1 MTGKVQNLDQL
12 LEEIE
17 TLFDVMETLGLMESR
32 GSFPVE
38 MPEVLVEAT
47 VRMSGDCPCA
57 AREKLQLAMRGAE
70 TNETMLAAKQRE
82 LEADLEASKRA
93 GPEFA
98 SLYAGV
104 ESELEKVKAR
114 RMKNLKDL
122 DAIDSMHSDYFA
134 KYKPGDDVYDRRA
147 HAELLRSYGE
157 RIKKRMTDAEAGGSP
172 DPQMMEKLRRRSD
185 RISTAQAENSRWMKE
200 NDPNWEK
207 TMDAA
212 EARAK
217 EKGKSKKA
225 SGDDKAADARIKE
238 RMKDMEAAGGT
249 TGAAEPA
256 KPESG
261 TTGAPEP
268 AKPESGT
275 TGAAPEAPKA
285 EPAGGTGAAEAPK
298 DTEAQK
304 EKYVAYYAQPGTVWK
319 TKKGKFGGK
328 NKTKG
333 KVNDGSTGVRYFE
346 NENDAKQYAT
356 KGLVKKKTPVARQQE
371 PGTIRKTG
379 EKVAAKKQ
387 TGKPDSVKQLRYQ
400 DNETEAKK
408 FASLRGK
415 GTRRNSKKKGP
426 PKVKPK
432 RRKLRNEEAML
443 EGIEQFLYERVYSE
457 ITELADARKPL
468 WIFDFDD
475 TLAVDTAR
483 VRVVDKKSGK
493 TITTLSTDEFK
504 SYSLKGNEKFDMGT
518 EAVKGSPIPATL
530 KIMRSVLNRGG
541 KTVVLTGR
549 SYGETAKKYLESM
562 GIDVEV
568 VAVGKKSGGSHAGVA
583 QAKADWIQDQIDQ
596 GYNDIEFH
604 DDNKLNLEYAKR
616 LAVPGK
622 VRIRTK
628 HIQYSP
634 KRERAL
640 QEKVYAKSDLG
651 KWFNDESATKEPGW
665 DRYNTKGERIGK
677 CGDAAEGEAYAAC
690 LSKQKAEKLGKKGI
704 SSFVRRKRAAQRKG
718 GMAKKG
724 EGEPGGG
731 AEPIRVSTG
740 IDKIKEAWSKKYK
753 QSIDCENPKG
763 FSQRAHCQ
771 GKEKTQE

>member
-1 MTGKVQNLDQL
+1 MSAKVQNLDQL
-12 LEEIE
+12 LEEVE

-47 VRMSGDCPCA
+47 VKMSGDCPCA

-70 TNETMLAAKQRE
+70 TNETMLAAKQKE
-82 LEADLEASKRA
+82 LEADLEAAKRA
-93 GPEFA
+93 GVD
-98 SLYAGV
+98 SLIPGI
-104 ESELEKVKAR
+104 ESELTSVSDR
-114 RMKNLKDL
+114 RTKNLRDL

-147 HAELLRSYGE
+147 HGELIRSYSE
-157 RIKKRMTDAEAGGSP
+157 RIKKRIADAEATGSP
-172 DPQMMEKLRRRSD
+172 DPQLLEKLRRRSD
-185 RISTAQAENSRWMKE
+185 RISAAQTENSNWMSQ
-200 NDPNWEK
+200 NDPNWGK
-207 TMDAA
+207 TMELSAVQT
-212 EARAK
+212 K
-217 EKGKSKKA
+217 EKGKTKKGSA
-225 SGDDKAADARIKE
+225 EEKAADTRIKNKVKE
-238 RMKDMEAAGGT
+238 IEAAAAAE
-249 TGAAEPA
+249 TGATPPTTPKTEGEPEPSAPKPEEGSPEPEKSKAKYLAANA
-256 KPESG
+256 KPGETWRSSKG
-261 TTGAPEP
+261 LFGA
-268 AKPESGT
+268 
-275 TGAAPEAPKA
+275 
-285 EPAGGTGAAEAPK
+285 
-298 DTEAQK
+298 
-304 EKYVAYYAQPGTVWK
+304 
-319 TKKGKFGGK
+319 K
-328 NKTKG
+328 NKRTG
-333 KVNDGSTGVRYFE
+333 VVGDGRVGVRYFD
-346 NENDAKQYAT
+346 NEQAAKQYAR
-356 KGLVKKKTPVARQQE
+356 KGKVINKPAVARDQE
-371 PGTIRKTG
+371 PGTARNTGKMTAGKKKTG
-379 EKVAAKKQ
+379 KVGS
-387 TGKPDSVKQLRYQ
+387 TDQLRYQ
-400 DNETEAKK
+400 KTETEAQRYANLKK
-408 FASLRGK
+408 K
-415 GTRRNSKKKGP
+415 GTR
-426 PKVKPK
+426 PK
-432 RRKLRNEEAML
+432 RKKPETAVQAEMAALAD
-443 EGIEQFLYERVYSE
+443 IEQFLYERVYSE

-483 VRVVDKKSGK
+483 VRVVDKKTGK
-493 TITTLSTDEFK
+493 LITTVSTDEFK
-504 SYSLKGNEKFDMGT
+504 SYSLKGNERFELGKEG
-518 EAVKGSPIPATL
+518 VKASPIPATL
-530 KIMRSVLNRGG
+530 KIMRSVLGRGG
-541 KTVVLTGR
+541 KAVVLTGR
-549 SYGETAKKYLESM
+549 NYGDTAKKYLESM
-562 GIDVEV
+562 GIDVDV
-568 VAVGKKSGGSHAGVA
+568 VAIGSKSGGSHEGVA
-583 QAKADWIQDQIDQ
+583 RAKADWIQDQIDQ

-640 QEKVYAKSDLG
+640 QEKVYAKSGLG

-690 LSKQKAEKLGKKGI
+690 LSKQKAQKLGKKGI

-771 GKEKTQE
+771 GKEKNQE

>member
-1 MTGKVQNLDQL
+1 MPTKVQNLDRL

-47 VRMSGDCPCA
+47 VKMSGDCPCA

-70 TNETMLAAKQRE
+70 TNERLLGEKQRE
-82 LEADLEASKRA
+82 LEADLEAAKRI
-93 GPEFA
+93 GDEKLV
-98 SLYAGV
+98 STIQG
-104 ESELEKVKAR
+104 ELITVSSR
-114 RMKNLKDL
+114 RMKNLRDL
-122 DAIDSMHSDYFA
+122 DSIDSLHSDYFS
-134 KYKPGDDVYDRRA
+134 KYKPENDVYDQRA
-147 HAELLRSYGE
+147 HAELLRNYGE
-157 RIKKRMTDAEAGGSP
+157 RVKKRIADAEATGSP
-172 DPQMMEKLRRRSD
+172 DPQAMEKLKRRLE
-185 RISTAQAENSRWMKE
+185 RISAAQQDSSRWMGE
-200 NDPNWEK
+200 NDPNWAKSMDFASAKTKEK
-207 TMDAA
+207 T
-212 EARAK
+212 
-217 EKGKSKKA
+217 KSKKGSA
-225 SGDDKAADARIKE
+225 EDKAADARVQDRLEKAAA
-238 RMKDMEAAGGT
+238 AAGPSTTSGGTSAEPGT
-249 TGAAEPA
+249 TGSP
-256 KPESG
+256 
-261 TTGAPEP
+261 
-268 AKPESGT
+268 
-275 TGAAPEAPKA
+275 PKA
-285 EPAGGTGAAEAPK
+285 EVDGSKTPPEGTSTEKAK
-298 DTEAQK
+298 DT
-304 EKYVAYYAQPGTVWK
+304 YVAAQAKPGTTW
-319 TKKGKFGGK
+319 TSRKGKFGGK
-328 NKTKG
+328 HRTKG
-333 KVNDGSTGVRYFE
+333 VVGDGATGVRYFSKE
-346 NENDAKQYAT
+346 QDAKGYASG
-356 KGLVKKKTPVARQQE
+356 KQRPNAAKEQK
-371 PGTIRKTG
+371 PGTVRKTG
-379 EKVAAKKQ
+379 KMALGKKE
-387 TGKPDSVKQLRYQ
+387 TGQVGSTDQARYQ
-400 DNETEAKK
+400 NSESEAKTY
-408 FASLRGK
+408 ARLRDK
-415 GTRRNSKKKGP
+415 GTRRKRSEKKPEAK
-426 PKVKPK
+426 
-432 RRKLRNEEAML
+432 NEEAL
-443 EGIEQFLYERVYSE
+443 LSDIEQFLYERVYSE

-530 KIMRSVLNRGG
+530 KIMRSVLGRGG
-541 KTVVLTGR
+541 KAVVLTGR
-549 SYGETAKKYLESM
+549 NYGDTAKKYLESM

-568 VAVGKKSGGSHAGVA
+568 VAVGSKSGGSHEGVA
-583 QAKADWIQDQIDQ
+583 RAKADWIQDQIDQ

-640 QEKVYAKSDLG
+640 QEKVYAKSGLG

-690 LSKQKAEKLGKKGI
+690 LSKQKAQKLGKEGI